1 LQVLNG
7 INYLHSNWIVHRD
20 LKPSNILVMGEG
32 KEEGTVKI
40 ADFGLARIFQAPLK
54 PLSDNGVVVTIW
66 YRAPEL
72 LLGAKHYT
80 KAIDMWAVG
89 CIFAELILLEP
100 LFRGNEI
107 KDKITG
113 RPVAFQ
119 EEQLLTIFKVL
130 GKPTQER
137 WKDVTELP
145 EWHRIRGWQQ
155 IPSKLRQSIQIN
167 ANGTAFD
174 LLTKM
179 IEYDPAK
186 RITAEEALKH
196 PYFKEPPL
204 PAMNSFAVPPGTK
217 GSSIIRYTRRQVLQ
231 VDKDVDGFIPT
242 SSSGTTT
249 STHSTS
255 QQTPVSSGQSHASI
269 SVAPKSNKR
278 VSGQKRENSD
288 FMQYNGPPTKIQRT

>member
-1 LQVLNG
+1 
-7 INYLHSNWIVHRD
+7 
-20 LKPSNILVMGEG
+20 
-32 KEEGTVKI
+32 
-40 ADFGLARIFQAPLK
+40 
-54 PLSDNGVVVTIW
+54 
-66 YRAPEL
+66 
-72 LLGAKHYT
+72 
-80 KAIDMWAVG
+80 
-89 CIFAELILLEP
+89 
-100 LFRGNEI
+100 LFRGNEL

-167 ANGTAFD
+167 PNGTAFD

-186 RITAEEALKH
+186 RISAEEALKH
-196 PYFKEPPL
+196 PYFKETPL
-204 PAMNSFAVPPGTK
+204 PAINSFAVPAGTK
-217 GSSIIRYTRRQVLQ
+217 GGSIIRYPRRQVLQ

-242 SSSGTTT
+242 VSSNT
-249 STHSTS
+249 THSAP
-255 QQTPVSSGQSHASI
+255 QQLSAMPQQHPSI
-269 SVAPKSNKR
+269 SVTAPKRR
-278 VSGQKRENSD
+278 VTGQKRENSD
-288 FMQYNGPPTKIQRT
+288 FMQFNGPPTKIQRT